1 MQSLIVNNFGC
12 KIQILKVTFQSTPKS
27 KADGC
32 APPRTRRLTA
42 NEATFK
48 STRSR
53 ESSTERILDDKTS
66 TRNRSRS
73 YEPKPQRDVVH
84 VKQLIVDDDVE
95 LTLDDLETSKINVAD
110 INHASH
116 HEHEQAFRDLSL
128 SFG

>member
-1 MQSLIVNNFGC
+1 M
-12 KIQILKVTFQSTPKS
+12 TFQSTPKS
-27 KADGC
+27 KADG

-73 YEPKPQRDVVH
+73 YEPKPQRDVH

-95 LTLDDLETSKINVAD
+95 LTLDDLETSKINVEDTD

-128 SFG
+128 SFR